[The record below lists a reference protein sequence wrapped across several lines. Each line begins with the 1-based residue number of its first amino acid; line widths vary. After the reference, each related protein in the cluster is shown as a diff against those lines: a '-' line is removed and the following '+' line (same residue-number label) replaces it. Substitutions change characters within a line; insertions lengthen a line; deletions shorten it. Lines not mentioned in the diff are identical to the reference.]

1 MATNITSTR
10 DAEIPIY
17 AGAEI
22 MSFVVAQMP
31 PGIKIYTYVNNVNIT
46 PFTAPTTKGAL
57 LGDTITTD
65 QLGSALGYLFIPST
79 EGKYKFNT
87 GEIRLTFG
95 DTGEGIDKC
104 KYISETT
111 LMNHGLSIVDTEQGG
126 TIALR
131 TTEKFRTSPLGS
143 AADPNNTQK

>member
-17 AGAEI
+17 AGSEV
-22 MSFVVAQMP
+22 MSFTVAQMP
-31 PGIKIYTYVNNVNIT
+31 PNIKIYTYVNGVNIT
-46 PFTAPTTKGAL
+46 PFTAPVTTGAL

-65 QLGSALGYLFIPST
+65 QLGSALGYLYIPST

-95 DTGEGIDKC
+95 DSADGIEKC
-104 KYISETT
+104 KY
-111 LMNHGLSIVDTEQGG
+111 
-126 TIALR
+126 
-131 TTEKFRTSPLGS
+131 
-143 AADPNNTQK
+143 NN